1 MKVIVDL
8 LSSRAFFLLYFL
20 LTIAFAV
27 SVEGIRSN
35 LFFELLQL
43 TIIIS
48 AVILISK
55 NPRFNLANSFYGF
68 TLIFF
73 GLYPLVEFKMGV
85 IYWNGQDIDTVYYI
99 ATSIM
104 VLLSLFMFQLGY
116 MSKLKMPYRPAR
128 KKTNVKVQSS
138 ALSRN
143 TFMICLLVL
152 VVPCAYL
159 LQRFNY
165 NILALQFRGMSEL
178 IETVFIMEFFFWK
191 PLIFNIIFL
200 TLLIMVKTKSVSFLK
215 VIFLFAFM
223 LFFVGPLSM
232 PRFLVFSLYVPL
244 FFVLLGW
251 HRKKDCRFIGAVF
264 FGMVFAFPLMDL
276 FRWFGVDD
284 NVSFATMINLEYYF
298 AGHFDAFQNFARII
312 ILDVHTYGEQILG
325 AFLFFIPRSF
335 WVTKPVGTGF
345 LLAEQAGLSFNN
357 ISLPLVAELYLD
369 YSIPGIIIGF
379 LLLGTLYRYID
390 NRALRLEDSLSLFD
404 LAKLI
409 AYAEFVCLQYYLL
422 RGNLLACVAFSTAI
436 LTSVFVAY
444 SLIWFFKSGF
454 RFRYGIR

>member
-1 MKVIVDL
+1 MKLIVDL
-8 LSSRAFFLLYFL
+8 LSSRAFFLLYFM

-35 LFFELLQL
+35 LVFEFLQL

-48 AVILISK
+48 AVILIWK
-55 NPRFNLANSFYGF
+55 KPGFNLANSFYGF
-68 TLIFF
+68 TLIFL

-85 IYWNGQDIDTVYYI
+85 IYWNGQDIDTVSYI
-99 ATSIM
+99 AASIM
-104 VLLSLFMFQLGY
+104 VLLSLFMFQFGY
-116 MSKLKMPYRPAR
+116 MSVFKMPLRLAR
-128 KKTNVKVQSS
+128 KKTSVKDQSS
-138 ALSRN
+138 GLSRN
-143 TFMICLLVL
+143 MLMICLLVL

-165 NILALQFRGMSEL
+165 NLLALQFRGMSEL

-215 VIFLFAFM
+215 VIFLFAFI
-223 LFFVGPLSM
+223 LFFAGPLSM

-244 FFVLLGW
+244 FFLLLGW

-284 NVSFATMINLEYYF
+284 NVSFETMVNPEYYF

-325 AFLFFIPRSF
+325 AFLFFIPRSI

-369 YSIPGIIIGF
+369 YSIPGIIVGF
-379 LLLGTLYRYID
+379 LVLGTLYRYID
-390 NRALRLEDSLSLFD
+390 ERALRLEYRVSLFD

-444 SLIWFFKSGF
+444 SFIWFFKSGF